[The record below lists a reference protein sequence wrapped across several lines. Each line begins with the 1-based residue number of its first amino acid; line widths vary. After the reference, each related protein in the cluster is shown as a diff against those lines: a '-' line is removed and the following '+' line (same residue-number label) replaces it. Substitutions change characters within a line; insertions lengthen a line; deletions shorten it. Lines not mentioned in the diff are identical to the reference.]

1 MHQPITQTIIAL
13 ALCLIVLCSFAY
25 SIYRITRQ
33 SDTTT
38 IDTVVRHDHL
48 IPTRAHHGDAGADLK
63 ATRWTRIPVG
73 GREMINTGVA
83 VAIPDGYVGLL
94 FSRSGHGLSG
104 VSLANSVGVIDSGY
118 NGEIRVTL
126 ENRGNTPFE
135 VHPGH
140 RVAQLVIV
148 PMITP
153 AFRDVEALPSTD
165 RGHKGFGSTGVK

>member
-1 MHQPITQTIIAL
+1 MHQPIAHTAIVVAI
-13 ALCLIVLCSFAY
+13 LIFVLCSFAY
-25 SIYRITRQ
+25 SIYRINRQ

-38 IDTVVRHDHL
+38 VDTVVRHPNYH
-48 IPTRAHHGDAGADLK
+48 PTRAHHGDAGADLK
-63 ATRWTRIPVG
+63 ATRWTHIPVG

-104 VSLANSVGVIDSGY
+104 VSLANSVGVIDAGY
-118 NGEIRVTL
+118 TGEIRVTL
-126 ENRGNTPFE
+126 ENNGDTPFE

-153 AFRDVEALPSTD
+153 AFRDVDELPTTD